1 MDFSVLYKSI
11 MNYGIY
17 REAVHGKV
25 FEPVPMFWNFISGIL
40 IGMPFQ
46 LFQIQALI
54 VSFLTNLL
62 NISGSLKS
70 VQVTM
75 MNNSKA
81 IFLGFIGGSN
91 GTIAQASGAGM
102 LLAITGFYLFYQYTN
117 GKGNFMRSFIHLMA
131 VVATMFFF
139 FGSFTVRTP
148 HGQVKT
154 EMGGQILFDT
164 VTNVADTAK
173 KEINNGMT
181 GFSNAEQSGDFI
193 ENYVV
198 KPTANFIN
206 TGNPAGIID
215 SKTGETFDYEAA
227 SGKKQVG
234 GKKGQDYVDNLSK
247 KDDYLKNDGKQLGF
261 QVAAGF
267 MGGMNLWIYSIPIIA
282 VNSTISALSLLV
294 CVFVIIIPLSALL
307 SFIPWFRNAFFTTI
321 KTTLGLLVAP
331 SILSVML
338 GFLFFLM
345 TQIDYAVLS
354 MIIGKPQ
361 TNLEAAVSGLGSIEF
376 LIFLPVVFIL
386 KIVFMIVLW
395 KNRSG
400 ISQKISGTNMAAG
413 NAELS
418 HMKMEWENLKNGFKE
433 KAEGGTKVAVGAAT
447 ENPALIADGASMVAP
462 SMTKGYSHFQDVK
475 ERRSEEISEP
485 EIEETSEIEGIKE
498 ETSENMQVDEIPSE
512 ESQEIEVATEGEV
525 LSDEMDNLEQEHTEN
540 FISEE
545 NQTIETLETDKSD
558 EVDETMDVQNLQ
570 ENTFIEKSFAMEE
583 NLVSYEG
590 VIDEK
595 DLISWEEANYDLQ
608 EVRV

>member
-1 MDFSVLYKSI
+1 MNFSVLYKSI

-17 REAVHGKV
+17 HETVHGKIV
-25 FEPVPMFWNFISGIL
+25 EPVPMFWNFISGII

-75 MNNSKA
+75 MNNAKT

-139 FGSFTVRTP
+139 FGNFTVRTP
-148 HGQVKT
+148 NGQFKT

-206 TGNPAGIID
+206 TGNPAGVVD
-215 SKTGETFDYEAA
+215 SETGKTFDYDKAKG
-227 SGKKQVG
+227 SG
-234 GKKGQDYVDNLSK
+234 GQAYVDDLAKGAKGNP
-247 KDDYLKNDGKQLGF
+247 YLKNDGKQLGF
-261 QVAAGF
+261 QIAAGV
-267 MGGMNLWIYSIPIIA
+267 MGGMNLWIYSVPIIA

-294 CVFVIIIPLSALL
+294 CVFIILIPLSALL

-345 TQIDYAVLS
+345 TQIDYGVLS

-433 KAEGGTKVAVGAAT
+433 KAEGGAKVAVGAAT

-462 SMTKGYSHFQDVK
+462 NMTNGF
-475 ERRSEEISEP
+475 
-485 EIEETSEIEGIKE
+485 
-498 ETSENMQVDEIPSE
+498 
-512 ESQEIEVATEGEV
+512 
-525 LSDEMDNLEQEHTEN
+525 MD
-540 FISEE
+540 
-545 NQTIETLETDKSD
+545 
-558 EVDETMDVQNLQ
+558 
-570 ENTFIEKSFAMEE
+570 
-583 NLVSYEG
+583 
-590 VIDEK
+590 
-595 DLISWEEANYDLQ
+595 
-608 EVRV
+608 

>member
-1 MDFSVLYKSI
+1 MNFSVLYKSI

-17 REAVHGKV
+17 HETVHGKIV
-25 FEPVPMFWNFISGIL
+25 EPVPMFWNFISGII

-75 MNNSKA
+75 MNNAKT

-139 FGSFTVRTP
+139 FGNFTVRTP
-148 HGQVKT
+148 NGQFKT

-206 TGNPAGIID
+206 TGNPAGIVD
-215 SKTGETFDYEAA
+215 SETGKTFDYDKAKG
-227 SGKKQVG
+227 SG
-234 GKKGQDYVDNLSK
+234 GQAYVDDLAKGSK
-247 KDDYLKNDGKQLGF
+247 GNPYLKNDGKQLGF
-261 QVAAGF
+261 QIAAGV
-267 MGGMNLWIYSIPIIA
+267 MGGMNLWIYSVPIIA

-294 CVFVIIIPLSALL
+294 CVFIILIPLSALL

-345 TQIDYAVLS
+345 TQIDYGVLS

-413 NAELS
+413 NAEFS
-418 HMKMEWENLKNGFKE
+418 HMKMEWEQFKRSFKKN
-433 KAEGGTKVAVGAAT
+433 AEGGAKIATGVAT

-462 SMTKGYSHFQDVK
+462 NMTKGFNRFQDMK
-475 ERRSEEISEP
+475 EQRSEGVSEP
-485 EIEETSEIEGIKE
+485 EIKENKE

-512 ESQEIEVATEGEV
+512 ESQEIEVSSEAEMSPDEV
-525 LSDEMDNLEQEHTEN
+525 DSLEPEHTEN

-545 NQTIETLETDKSD
+545 NQTIETLETEETD
-558 EVDETMDVQNLQ
+558 EPVDIQNLQ
-570 ENTFIEKSFAMEE
+570 DDSLVETSFAMEE
-583 NLVSYEG
+583 TPINDEA

-595 DLISWEEANYDLQ
+595 DLISWEEASHDLQ

>member
-1 MDFSVLYKSI
+1 MNFSVLYKSI

-17 REAVHGKV
+17 HETVHGKIV
-25 FEPVPMFWNFISGIL
+25 EPVPMFWNFISGII

-75 MNNSKA
+75 MNNAKT

-139 FGSFTVRTP
+139 FGNFTVRTP
-148 HGQVKT
+148 NGQFKT

-206 TGNPAGIID
+206 TGNPAGVVD
-215 SKTGETFDYEAA
+215 SETGKTFDYDKAKG
-227 SGKKQVG
+227 SG
-234 GKKGQDYVDNLSK
+234 GQAYVDDLAKGSK
-247 KDDYLKNDGKQLGF
+247 GNPYLKNDGKQLGF
-261 QVAAGF
+261 QIAAGV
-267 MGGMNLWIYSIPIIA
+267 MGGMNLWIYSVPIIA

-294 CVFVIIIPLSALL
+294 CVFIILIPLSALL

-345 TQIDYAVLS
+345 TQIDYGVLS

-413 NAELS
+413 NAEFS
-418 HMKMEWENLKNGFKE
+418 HMKMEWEQFKRSFKKN
-433 KAEGGTKVAVGAAT
+433 AEGGAKIATGVAT
-447 ENPALIADGASMVAP
+447 ENPALIVDGASMVAP
-462 SMTKGYSHFQDVK
+462 NMTNGFNRFQDMK
-475 ERRSEEISEP
+475 EQRSEEVSEP
-485 EIEETSEIEGIKE
+485 EIEENKE

-512 ESQEIEVATEGEV
+512 ESQEIEVSSEADMFPDEV
-525 LSDEMDNLEQEHTEN
+525 DGLEPEHTEN

-545 NQTIETLETDKSD
+545 NQTIETLETEETD
-558 EVDETMDVQNLQ
+558 EPVDVQNLQ
-570 ENTFIEKSFAMEE
+570 DDSLVETSFAMEE
-583 NLVSYEG
+583 TPVNDEA

-595 DLISWEEANYDLQ
+595 DLISWEEASHDLQ

>member
-1 MDFSVLYKSI
+1 MNFSVLYKSI

-17 REAVHGKV
+17 HETVHGKIV
-25 FEPVPMFWNFISGIL
+25 EPVPMFWNFISGII

-54 VSFLTNLL
+54 VSFLTNFL

-75 MNNSKA
+75 MNNAKT

-139 FGSFTVRTP
+139 FGNFTVRTP
-148 HGQVKT
+148 NGQFKT

-206 TGNPAGIID
+206 TGNPAGIVD
-215 SKTGETFDYEAA
+215 SETGKTFDYDKAKG
-227 SGKKQVG
+227 SG
-234 GKKGQDYVDNLSK
+234 GQAYVDDLAKGSK
-247 KDDYLKNDGKQLGF
+247 GNPYLKNDGKQLGF
-261 QVAAGF
+261 QIAAGV
-267 MGGMNLWIYSIPIIA
+267 MGGMNLWIYSVPIIA
-282 VNSTISALSLLV
+282 VDSTISALSLLV
-294 CVFVIIIPLSALL
+294 CVFIILIPLSALL

-345 TQIDYAVLS
+345 TQIDYGVLS

-413 NAELS
+413 NAEFS
-418 HMKMEWENLKNGFKE
+418 HMKMEWEQFKRSFKKN
-433 KAEGGTKVAVGAAT
+433 AEGGAKIATGVAT
-447 ENPALIADGASMVAP
+447 ENPALIVDGASMVAP
-462 SMTKGYSHFQDVK
+462 NMTNGFNRFQDMK
-475 ERRSEEISEP
+475 EQRSEEVTEP
-485 EIEETSEIEGIKE
+485 EVEENKE
-498 ETSENMQVDEIPSE
+498 ETSDMQVDEIPSE
-512 ESQEIEVATEGEV
+512 ESQEIEVSSEAEMFPDEV
-525 LSDEMDNLEQEHTEN
+525 DSLEPEHTEN

-545 NQTIETLETDKSD
+545 NQTIETLETEETD
-558 EVDETMDVQNLQ
+558 EPVDVQNLQ
-570 ENTFIEKSFAMEE
+570 DDSLVETSFAMEE
-583 NLVSYEG
+583 TPVNDEA

-595 DLISWEEANYDLQ
+595 DLISWEEASHDLQ

>member
-1 MDFSVLYKSI
+1 MNFSVLYKSI

-17 REAVHGKV
+17 HETVHGKIA
-25 FEPVPMFWNFISGIL
+25 EPVPMFWNFISGI
-40 IGMPFQ
+40 IISMPFQ
-46 LFQIQALI
+46 IFQIQALV

-70 VQVTM
+70 VQATVM
-75 MNNSKA
+75 SNAKA

-102 LLAITGFYLFYQYTN
+102 LLAVTGFYLFYQYTN
-117 GKGNFMRSFIHLMA
+117 GKGNFMRAFIHLMA

-139 FGSFTVRTP
+139 FGNFTVTTQA
-148 HGQVKT
+148 GNSKT
-154 EMGGQILFDT
+154 AMGGQILFDT

-173 KEINNGMT
+173 KQITNGMT
-181 GFSNAEQSGDFI
+181 GFSEAEQSGDFI

-206 TGNPAGIID
+206 TGNPAGIVD
-215 SKTGETFDYEAA
+215 SKTGETFDYTKA
-227 SGKKQVG
+227 
-234 GKKGQDYVDNLSK
+234 KGDDGQKYVDKLSR

-261 QVAAGF
+261 QIAAGF
-267 MGGMNLWIYSIPIIA
+267 MGGINLWIYAVPIIA

-294 CVFVIIIPLSALL
+294 CVFIILIPLSALL

-345 TQIDYAVLS
+345 TQIDYGVLS
-354 MIIGKPQ
+354 LIIGKPQ

-418 HMKMEWENLKNGFKE
+418 HMKMEWENFKNGFKE
-433 KAEGGTKVAVGAAT
+433 KAEGGAKVAAGVAT

-462 SMTKGYSHFQDVK
+462 NMTKGYNRFQEMK
-475 ERRSEEISEP
+475 QQP
-485 EIEETSEIEGIKE
+485 
-498 ETSENMQVDEIPSE
+498 SENMQELDKQMEEQSSNDIQVSDETQLQEQKASE
-512 ESQEIEVATEGEV
+512 ENQNIEVPPEEYILTAEESSTE
-525 LSDEMDNLEQEHTEN
+525 LENTEN

-545 NQTIETLETDKSD
+545 NQTLENEETTEQ
-558 EVDETMDVQNLQ
+558 VDVQDLQ
-570 ENTFIEKSFAMEE
+570 DNPDIEKSFATEE
-583 NLVSYEG
+583 KPIIEESINQS
-590 VIDEK
+590 

-608 EVRV
+608 EVRVEV

>member
-1 MDFSVLYKSI
+1 MNFSVLYKSI

-17 REAVHGKV
+17 HETVHGKIV
-25 FEPVPMFWNFISGIL
+25 EPVPMFWNFISGII

-75 MNNSKA
+75 MNNAKT
-81 IFLGFIGGSN
+81 IFLGFVGGSN

-139 FGSFTVRTP
+139 FGNFTVRTP
-148 HGQVKT
+148 NGQYKT

-206 TGNPAGIID
+206 TGNPAGVVD
-215 SKTGETFDYEAA
+215 SETGKTFDYDKAKG
-227 SGKKQVG
+227 SG
-234 GKKGQDYVDNLSK
+234 GQAYVDDLAKGSK
-247 KDDYLKNDGKQLGF
+247 GNPYLKNDGKQLGF
-261 QVAAGF
+261 QIAAGV
-267 MGGMNLWIYSIPIIA
+267 MGGMNLWIYSVPIIA

-294 CVFVIIIPLSALL
+294 CVFIILIPLSALL

-345 TQIDYAVLS
+345 TQIDYGVLS
-354 MIIGKPQ
+354 LIIGKPQ

-413 NAELS
+413 NAEFS
-418 HMKMEWENLKNGFKE
+418 HMKMEWEQFKRGFK
-433 KAEGGTKVAVGAAT
+433 KNAEGGAKIATGVAT
-447 ENPALIADGASMVAP
+447 ENPALIVDGASMVAP
-462 SMTKGYSHFQDVK
+462 NMTNGFNRFQDMK
-475 ERRSEEISEP
+475 EQRSEEVSEP
-485 EIEETSEIEGIKE
+485 EIEENKE

-512 ESQEIEVATEGEV
+512 ENQEIEVPSEV
-525 LSDEMDNLEQEHTEN
+525 DMFPDEMDGLEQEHTEN

-545 NQTIETLETDKSD
+545 NQTIETLETEETD
-558 EVDETMDVQNLQ
+558 EPVDVQNLQ
-570 ENTFIEKSFAMEE
+570 DDSLVETSFAMEE
-583 NLVSYEG
+583 TPVNDEA

-595 DLISWEEANYDLQ
+595 DLISWEEASHDLQ